1 MSRALAAL
9 CLGVLLAGDGLPLVA
24 GLLADAPAAMCGAA
38 GRCCC
43 AGTPGPADDGRPCL
57 RRACGCGSAEEATL
71 PLLLRAP
78 ALLPSTGA
86 RAAPGPASA
95 LPRPS
100 VARPAG
106 RSPEPSV
113 PPPKAHPSRLTA

>member
-9 CLGVLLAGDGLPLVA
+9 CLGALLAGDGLPLVA
-24 GLLADAPAAMCGAA
+24 GLLADAPAAMCGAG

-43 AGTPGPADDGRPCL
+43 AGAPGPADDGRPCI

-78 ALLPSTGA
+78 ALLPAAGA
-86 RAAPGPASA
+86 RATLDPASG

-100 VARPAG
+100 AARPAG
-106 RSPEPSV
+106 GPPEPSV
-113 PPPKAHPSRLTA
+113 PPPKALLHA